1 MLFIN
6 ALSYFIGCNKHSLS
20 TWIADLILI
29 FVFRIH
35 NTRLRHVLDEQQQV
49 HFCTSFW
56 VIGDMARL
64 VTESI
69 KKNHGEHT
77 KYIMCHEVSEINIS
91 VNK

>member
-1 MLFIN
+1 M
-6 ALSYFIGCNKHSLS
+6 
-20 TWIADLILI
+20 
-29 FVFRIH
+29 
-35 NTRLRHVLDEQQQV
+35 LDEQQQV

-77 KYIMCHEVSEINIS
+77 KYIMCHGVSEINIS